1 MHPVATPV
9 PAGIVLAVDRALA
22 GVGDEAASVADELA
36 AVVDTLDASG
46 SLRRALSDVSI
57 SAEDRA
63 ALAEH
68 VLGDRVGP
76 RALAVV
82 VAVVRHRWRSDRALP
97 GAVERGAAQAALAA
111 AEVDGALGRVAEEL
125 FAFDRALAGSRA
137 LRAALSDQR
146 ATEAARSAV
155 VEGLLADKVHP
166 VTLRLVRRIVS
177 RPRGR
182 TVSGSL
188 ADLGRLAAERQRAL
202 VATATTAVRLSEAQV
217 DRLERALTRIYG
229 RAVKVNNAV
238 DPTVIGG
245 VQVQVG
251 DETVDSTVIARLD
264 EVRRRL
270 AG

>member
-1 MHPVATPV
+1 MHHAVTPV
-9 PAGIVLAVDRALA
+9 PAGVVLAVDRALA
-22 GVGDEAASVADELA
+22 GAGSAATAVADELV
-36 AVVDTLDASG
+36 AVVDALDASG
-46 SLRRALSDVSI
+46 SLRRALSDVSGT
-57 SAEDRA
+57 ADDRA

-68 VLGDRVGP
+68 VLGDRVGA

-82 VAVVRHRWRSDRALP
+82 VAVVRHRWRTDRDVTA
-97 GAVERGAAQAALAA
+97 AVERGAAQAALTA
-111 AEVDGALGRVAEEL
+111 AEADGALGRVAEEL
-125 FAFDRALAGSRA
+125 FAFDRVLVGSRA

-146 ATEAARSAV
+146 SQVSARLALV
-155 VEGLLADKVHP
+155 DGLLADKVHP
-166 VTLRLVRRIVS
+166 TTLRLVRRIVS
-177 RPRGR
+177 QPRGR

-188 ADLGRLAAERQRAL
+188 ADLGRLAAERQLAL
-202 VATATTAVRLSEAQV
+202 VAKATTAVRLTEAQT
-217 DRLERALTRIYG
+217 DRLERTLTKMYG
-229 RAVKVNNAV
+229 RGVKVNNAI